1 MGGDMAGTCP
11 ENAPL
16 NCTQGQTWSPIEP
29 LFWMHHAMVDKV
41 WYDWQG
47 LNPENAK
54 SFFGGSVQA
63 LQSVELYEQYPNGAP
78 PFLNLSSTMTAD
90 GMFPEVTIDD
100 VMDTTSGILC
110 YVYE

>member
-1 MGGDMAGTCP
+1 MAGTCP

-16 NCTQGQTWSPIEP
+16 NCTQDRHEP

-78 PFLNLSSTMTAD
+78 PFQPEFDDEAD
-90 GMFPEVTIDD
+90 GMFRKSIDD